1 MTTATSLNGALLIAA
16 SGLQANQVGLDVV
29 SRNVANA
36 QVPGYTSKTA
46 PLESIV
52 TGDANAGVRTLAIT
66 RNVTQALL
74 RQLQTSSSVN
84 QQMSTQSA
92 FLQTFQNNFG
102 QPGNST
108 NLAAQ
113 VGNLQNAVSALT
125 VSPDDPTAQTQAI
138 TVAQNVAQQ
147 FNLVTQ
153 NLGQVRQ
160 QADGAISTSVGNVNT
175 ALNQV
180 FTLNNQIIAL
190 AARGESTADLQD
202 QRDNQVN
209 AIAKEMGIT
218 TAIQGNGAMF
228 VYTTNGTTLLDS
240 TFAANSSPVT
250 FTPTP
255 VVAPNAAYY
264 PPPSSTFGGLSGI
277 TVGGVDI
284 TGSVQSGNI
293 AGALNVRDN
302 ILPATQSQL
311 DELAAKM
318 TTLFNTN
325 DLQLFQ
331 RGNQTLPSNDQVQ
344 SFTNGT
350 GTTPSSI
357 TVQAGGTANLTV
369 GMTMQFG
376 SQPNTVY
383 QITAINAG
391 TNTISYVQAN
401 SGFGATT
408 APTVAPAK
416 PDNVTFGP
424 AIPQIQMGGAAAAT
438 GATTVTL
445 AGAVGAVQGMRI
457 QFLGHNATYT
467 ITGVPITLANGTQQI
482 TIQPD
487 GTGTGLQAPVAAGEG
502 IRILPPVI
510 GLAGYAN
517 NLTVN
522 PNVINNPWRMRDGTR
537 LQTPS
542 TLTGNNTL
550 PTNLVTM
557 FNGLQTFT
565 NNTKLATSATLQN
578 FASGAVAFQANV
590 TATTKANLDSA
601 TTIYNTLNRQFL
613 DESAVNVDTQLSNM
627 ITIQSSYAASA
638 RTITAIK
645 QMMDELERAVQ

>member
-36 QVPGYTSKTA
+36 QVTGYTSKTA

-66 RNVTQALL
+66 RNVTEALL
-74 RQLQTSSSVN
+74 RQLQTSNSVN

-92 FLQTFQNNFG
+92 FLQSFQNNFG

-113 VGNLQNAVSALT
+113 IGNLQNALSALT
-125 VSPDDPTAQTQAI
+125 VSPDDPTAQTQVI
-138 TVAQNVAQQ
+138 STAQNVTQQ

-160 QADGAISTSVGNVNT
+160 QADAAISTSVTNVNT
-175 ALNQV
+175 ALNQI
-180 FTLNNQIIAL
+180 FTLNNQITAL
-190 AARGESTADLQD
+190 QARGESTADLQD

-209 AIAKEMGIT
+209 AVAKEMGIT
-218 TAIQGNGAMF
+218 TAVQGNGAMY
-228 VYTTNGTTLLDS
+228 VYTGNGTTLLDS

-255 VVAPNAAYY
+255 VVGPNAAYY

-277 TVGGVDI
+277 SVGGVDI
-284 TGSVQSGNI
+284 TGAIQGGNI
-293 AGALNVRDN
+293 AGDLNVRDN

-311 DELAAKM
+311 DELAAQLATK
-318 TTLFNTN
+318 FNTN

-331 RGNQTLPSNDQVQ
+331 RGNQILPSADTV
-344 SFTNGT
+344 TNVGGVAT
-350 GTTPSSI
+350 GGNSI
-357 TVQAGGTANLTV
+357 TVQSITNLSV
-369 GMTMQFG
+369 GMSLHFG
-376 SQPNTVY
+376 SQPNTTY
-383 QITAINAG
+383 LITGINTG
-391 TNTISYVQAN
+391 TNTLSFVQQ
-401 SGFGATT
+401 GTT
-408 APTVAPAK
+408 TGLTAGVAQDEK
-416 PDNVTFGP
+416 VTFGP
-424 AIPQIQMGGAAAAT
+424 AIPQITTGAAGGAL
-438 GATTVTL
+438 GATTLTL
-445 AGAVGAVQGMRI
+445 ADAIGAQTGMRI
-457 QFLGHNATYT
+457 QFLGHSAIYT
-467 ITGVPITLANGTQQI
+467 ITNVAAGPPQQV

-487 GTGTGLQAPVAAGEG
+487 GTGVGLQAPVAAGEG

-517 NLTVN
+517 NITVN
-522 PNVINNPWRMRDGTR
+522 TNVINNPWRVRDGTR
-537 LQTPS
+537 VQTPS

-557 FNGLQTFT
+557 FNALQTFT
-565 NNTKLATSATLQN
+565 NNTKLATSATLVN
-578 FASGAVAFQANV
+578 FGSSAIAYQANV
-590 TATTKANLDSA
+590 TATTKATLDSA
-601 TTIYNTLNRQFL
+601 TTIYNSLNRQFL

-645 QMMDELERAVQ
+645 QMMDELEQAVR